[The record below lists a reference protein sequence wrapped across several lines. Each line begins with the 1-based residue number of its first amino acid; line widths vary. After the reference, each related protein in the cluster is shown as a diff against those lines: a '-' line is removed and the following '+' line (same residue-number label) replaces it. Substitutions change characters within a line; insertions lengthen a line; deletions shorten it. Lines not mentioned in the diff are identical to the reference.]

1 MRIVIITIGSR
12 GNVQPYIALGRGLIN
27 AGHTVRL
34 AAHTDFEDL
43 VRSNG
48 LEFFSIRGN
57 SQEMMGKQERREVL
71 EKGNFITAARYIIGS
86 AEHALSEWMEDGL
99 AACQGMELLI
109 SGSVGMTV
117 STSLAEKL
125 QLPLLQAQIFPTA
138 PTRAFPSVIIPQTL
152 PNLGGLF
159 NLISTHL
166 VSQITWLA
174 VRPLINRARKE
185 ILDLSPASFIG
196 LSHTNPP
203 KGFPLLYGFSPSV
216 IPAPA
221 DWRTEDHITGYW
233 FLDPPDDWTPPPD
246 LLNFLQ
252 AGSPPVYVGFGS
264 TGSSDPAETT
274 DLVLQALSKIQ
285 QRAILLSGWG
295 GMQKT
300 DLPASVFMLD
310 SIPFSW
316 LFSRVAAVVHHG
328 GAGTTSAGL
337 RAGVPSVVIP
347 FSTEQAFWG
356 RRIHELG
363 VGPMPI
369 PRSKL
374 TVDRLAR
381 AIQDAVTNPV
391 MLQRAAELGAKIRA
405 EDGIADAVEVI
416 KRIEKLLRK
425 QSADK

>member
-1 MRIVIITIGSR
+1 MRIAIITIGTR
-12 GNVQPYIALGRGLIN
+12 GDVQPYIALGKGLIN

-34 AAHTDFEDL
+34 ATHKDFEEL
-43 VRSNG
+43 VKSYG
-48 LEFFSIRGN
+48 LEFFLIRGN
-57 SQEMMGKQERREVL
+57 SQERMGKQEMRDVL
-71 EKGNFITAARYIIGS
+71 EKGNFITTAMYMIRS

-99 AACQGMELLI
+99 AACQGMDLLI
-109 SGSVGMTV
+109 SGSVSLTV
-117 STSLAEKL
+117 GAPLAEKL
-125 QLPLLQAQIFPTA
+125 HLPLLQAQIFPSA
-138 PTRAFPSVIIPQTL
+138 PTRDFPSVILPQTL
-152 PNLGGLF
+152 PNLGGMF
-159 NLISTHL
+159 NLVSSRLI
-166 VSQITWLA
+166 SQITWLA
-174 VRPLINRARKE
+174 VRPMINRVRKD
-185 ILDLSPASFIG
+185 ILGLPPAPFNG
-196 LSHTNPP
+196 LSHTRPP
-203 KGFPLLYGFSPSV
+203 EGFPLIYGFSPSV

-252 AGSPPVYVGFGS
+252 ADSPPVYVGFGS

-300 DLPASVFMLD
+300 DFPDTVFMLD

-316 LFSRVAAVVHHG
+316 LFSQVAVVVHHG

-356 RRIHELG
+356 QRIYKLG

-374 TVDRLAR
+374 TVDRLAK
-381 AIQDAVTNPV
+381 AIQEAVTNIG
-391 MLQRAAELGAKIRA
+391 MRQSAAELGAKIQA
-405 EDGIADAVEVI
+405 EDGIANAV
-416 KRIEKLLRK
+416 RIIEQIERIIT
-425 QSADK
+425 